1 MKLGSFDEKLTIDYN
16 DVDYCFKMTEIGYR
30 VVYNPNVKLVHYEG
44 STIKRKEVSSDDKNY
59 FYNKWKHKLEEKDP
73 YYNYII

>member
-1 MKLGSFDEKLTIDYN
+1 
-16 DVDYCFKMTEIGYR
+16 MTEIGYR

-44 STIKRKEVSSDDKNY
+44 STIKRKAVLKEDKNH
-59 FYNKWKHKLEEKDP
+59 FYNKWKNKLNTNDP

>member
-1 MKLGSFDEKLTIDYN
+1 MSN
-16 DVDYCFKMTEIGYR
+16 VDYCFRMTEIGYR

-44 STIKRKEVSSDDKNY
+44 STIKRKAVLKEDKNH
-59 FYNKWKHKLEEKDP
+59 FYNKWKNKLNTNDP